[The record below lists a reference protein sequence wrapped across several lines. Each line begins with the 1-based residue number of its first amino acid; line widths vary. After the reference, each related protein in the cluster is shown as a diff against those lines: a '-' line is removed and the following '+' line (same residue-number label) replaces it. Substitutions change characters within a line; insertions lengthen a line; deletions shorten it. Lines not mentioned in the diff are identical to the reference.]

1 MVSEILYS
9 GRIPDRCG
17 LISDPDSCCGYNP
30 EENGRISD
38 SIFYCGY
45 NPEENERISDSTL
58 QEIICRSVIQTTS
71 GQIRID
77 FEPEIFA
84 RIEIG

>member
-1 MVSEILYS
+1 MNFGFHFTKNGIRFYT
-9 GRIPDRCG
+9 PDEFQTG
-17 LISDPDSCCGYNP
+17 
-30 EENGRISD
+30 
-38 SIFYCGY
+38 GY

-58 QEIICRSVIQTTS
+58 QEVICRSVMQTTS

-77 FEPEIFA
+77 CRSEIFA